1 MCVPYEYGG
10 FLNPSSRVVPSLRTS
25 VYQTKSQREIDSTDG
40 VEDMF
45 INLCADILDYD
56 GCRGFVV
63 SVVRDLG
70 LPVKFI
76 GVGEKIEDL
85 RDFNPEVRM
94 IQYLLIRNIS

>member
-1 MCVPYEYGG
+1 
-10 FLNPSSRVVPSLRTS
+10 
-25 VYQTKSQREIDSTDG
+25 
-40 VEDMF
+40 MF

-56 GCRGFVV
+56 ACRGFVV

-85 RDFNPEVRM
+85 RDFNPEVHM